1 MTQFHYSNIMECSK
15 SAEFPKFVKNL
26 AWELDLK
33 IDIEIDESGLI
44 FKRQTTRFKV
54 SGASREKVEIF
65 ARAVNGAVDDYQNR
79 ISNVGISGYGI
90 SGCR

>member
-15 SAEFPKFVKNL
+15 SAEFPKFIKNL
-26 AWELDLK
+26 AWELNLK
-33 IDIEIDESGLI
+33 LDIDVDESGLI

-54 SGASREKVEIF
+54 TSESKERIETFV
-65 ARAVNGAVDDYQNR
+65 RSVNGSVDDYQNR